1 MCRIVKN
8 AFSAFSPESFPS
20 FCTVSGGLVLQKDRR
35 SLLDSLRFLELE
47 EKFLARLMFALQD
60 PVRALE
66 ELCPIIDRA
75 ISVLSP
81 FREQMEAEAK
91 KTARRW
97 ADYFS
102 NRGFSSFES
111 DTGIHVD
118 ESRYEAAVIL
128 PSLVNGVHFS
138 LDMDSLANSCFSRTR
153 PDPAARRLRE
163 QGRHDK
169 PLFLRQSE

>member
-1 MCRIVKN
+1 M
-8 AFSAFSPESFPS
+8 A
-20 FCTVSGGLVLQKDRR
+20 
-35 SLLDSLRFLELE
+35 
-47 EKFLARLMFALQD
+47 LA
-60 PVRALE
+60 
-66 ELCPIIDRA
+66 
-75 ISVLSP
+75 P
-81 FREQMEAEAK
+81 FREQMAAEAK

-138 LDMDSLANSCFSRTR
+138 LDMDSLAKQLLCQDA
-153 PDPAARRLRE
+153 P
-163 QGRHDK
+163 
-169 PLFLRQSE
+169 

>member
-1 MCRIVKN
+1 
-8 AFSAFSPESFPS
+8 
-20 FCTVSGGLVLQKDRR
+20 
-35 SLLDSLRFLELE
+35 
-47 EKFLARLMFALQD
+47 
-60 PVRALE
+60 
-66 ELCPIIDRA
+66 
-75 ISVLSP
+75 
-81 FREQMEAEAK
+81 MEAEAK

-138 LDMDSLANSCFSRTR
+138 LDMDSCWTAWQNSCFARTR